1 MEEEKLR
8 IEQAKTPMGE
18 QENYDLFI
26 MFFNFIKTGEQFEYW
41 WKFFKLRIAPIL
53 YPNECKSL
61 NLLNKLDDMGF
72 AQRCPHKLHL
82 LVLDMILDSLESP
95 KKSDV
100 LYQSD
105 TDIYLFLLIFRQS
118 FLLPAQHFENNLT
131 RMLKTY
137 RSWICKDYFLY
148 SWPQIMEKSR
158 NFYFRVSNNVSH
170 FQTEQKKC
178 IKNPLF
184 HNRSSSTIFRKHSS

>member
-1 MEEEKLR
+1 MLR
-8 IEQAKTPMGE
+8 LAQSTAAQSEAE
-18 QENYDLFI
+18 SLELFTL
-26 MFFNFIKTGEQFEYW
+26 FFNFIKTQTDQFDFW
-41 WKFFKLRIAPIL
+41 WKFVKSRVAPIL

-61 NLLNKLDDMGF
+61 ELLNKLDDMGF
-72 AQRCPHKLHL
+72 TQKCPYKIHL

-95 KKSDV
+95 KKSDI

-105 TDIYLFLLIFRQS
+105 KDIYLFLLIFRQS
-118 FLLPAQHFENNLT
+118 FLLPPQHFEALT

-158 NFYFRVSNNVSH
+158 NVYYRVCCCTTCCN
-170 FQTEQKKC
+170 
-178 IKNPLF
+178 
-184 HNRSSSTIFRKHSS
+184 

>member
-1 MEEEKLR
+1 LEDEKLR
-8 IEQAKTPMGE
+8 IQQATGPITE
-18 QENYDLFI
+18 QEGLDLFI
-26 MFFNFIKTGEQFEYW
+26 LFFNFVKGGDQFEFW

-72 AQRCPHKLHL
+72 SQRCPYKIHL
-82 LVLDMILDSLESP
+82 LVLDMILECLESP
-95 KKSDV
+95 KKSDI

-118 FLLPAQHFENNLT
+118 FLLPPQHFENNLT

-158 NFYFRVSNNVSH
+158 NFYYRVRKRPESKA
-170 FQTEQKKC
+170 KKTA
-178 IKNPLF
+178 KPFLTNTLF
-184 HNRSSSTIFRKHSS
+184 TFAFLKHRFS